1 MTESNSR
8 VPSLTVDMLR
18 LNRLFQGVDSA
29 TLELLVKELAPEVAL
44 PGDCI
49 IREGESADFMFAI
62 INGELEVLSHGGS
75 SSADVR
81 VALLGPS
88 DWVGEMALLGTQPR
102 SATVRALAP
111 SLLLRLRPADVQRL
125 IQERDVA
132 QYARVIL
139 NIARELG
146 RRLRVADRLIAQSSA
161 AIAKQY
167 VIESMRPPTGSTKL

>member
-8 VPSLTVDMLR
+8 VPTLSVDMLR
-18 LNRLFQGVDSA
+18 QNRLFQGVDSA
-29 TLELLVKELAPEVAL
+29 TIELLVKELSPEVAL

-75 SSADVR
+75 TSADVR
-81 VALLGPS
+81 VALLGPG
-88 DWVGEMALLGTQPR
+88 DWVGESAFLGGTQVR

-111 SLLLRLRPADVQRL
+111 SLLLRLRPADIQRL
-125 IQERDVA
+125 IQDRDMA
-132 QYARVIL
+132 QYARMVL

-167 VIESMRPPTGSTKL
+167 VLESMRPPAGSKP